1 MGGSRSAG
9 CLALRGEGSLADGL
23 AHLGRC
29 TRSGHLPA
37 MALATLKDARPGPL
51 DAAQD
56 WGGGV
61 LVPGDCLGPG
71 RLSAGR
77 RGEKPHWGWT
87 PARTLSLRVTFA
99 IQLQSSSFWASET
112 HEVDGA

>member
-29 TRSGHLPA
+29 TRSGRLPA
-37 MALATLKDARPGPL
+37 MAPAALKDARPGPL

-56 WGGGV
+56 WGGRGA
-61 LVPGDCLGPG
+61 GP
-71 RLSAGR
+71 
-77 RGEKPHWGWT
+77 WGLPWPWPSVCWT
-87 PARTLSLRVTFA
+87 PRREAALGMDPSQDPVS
-99 IQLQSSSFWASET
+99 QSDLCYPVADLVFLGFRDS
-112 HEVDGA
+112 

>member
-29 TRSGHLPA
+29 TRSGRLPA
-37 MALATLKDARPGPL
+37 MAPAALKDARPGPL

-56 WGGGV
+56 WGGGAGCWSLGIALAV
-61 LVPGDCLGPG
+61 AVCLLDAEERSRIGDGPQPGPCL
-71 RLSAGR
+71 
-77 RGEKPHWGWT
+77 
-87 PARTLSLRVTFA
+87 
-99 IQLQSSSFWASET
+99 SE
-112 HEVDGA
+112 